1 MGAVLHSARR
11 VVVRH
16 EKPRVNLGASML
28 SRLATALS
36 VRARLIVLSLVPVVG
51 LAAIGVAYVASE
63 RTVEGAFGSV
73 NQSTRLAD
81 ASREFKDALT
91 TMQVR
96 AKEFVAQPQPVLVT
110 RFSEAF
116 EAAILSL
123 QTLKDL
129 VSESE
134 RTNLIGLEGRVKNLK
149 TTFAALTAEQDNLG
163 LSEFEGIQGSL
174 RDNGSAIE
182 QVVNKDLGG
191 LSDSDHRKI
200 MMPLMLMR
208 RYEVEYRLT
217 RGDPVFSLFKL
228 ELANFE
234 KTFAGITAT
243 AAMKQKLT
251 DQVKAYTA
259 AFAAWAESSE
269 KIARSNAII
278 TAETRQM
285 LPAADEIIA
294 AAGRRTAE
302 AAAGVAVSQART
314 KATIVAIGLAVIVLG
329 SLLSWLIGRSI
340 TGPLAGLAGAMQRLA
355 SGDTSVAI
363 PATDA
368 RDEIGAMA
376 RTVIVFRD
384 NAVERE
390 HLSAAQLKTV
400 KERERRT
407 ETIAATIARF
417 EQTVDEALTKVRG
430 AATRLETASSAL
442 NGAADAVS
450 AEARDAENRVGA
462 ASLNVTSAAS
472 SAEELATSISEI
484 AMQAATSTEVAGRA
498 VTEAQRTVQTM
509 SQLAAAA
516 TRIGEV
522 IGLIQAIA
530 GQTNLLALNATIE
543 AARAGEAGRGFAVVA
558 SEVKNLAGQT
568 AKATEE
574 VAAQIGAI
582 QSAAGDSAQAIE
594 QVNAIIA
601 EMSAI
606 AARVAAA
613 VEEQNTAVATIAEG
627 VNRASAEARS
637 GAEAMTRVAGA
648 STDARATSDDVKA
661 LAEALAADAED
672 LDAEVRRFLS
682 EVRAA

>member
-1 MGAVLHSARR
+1 ML
-11 VVVRH
+11 
-16 EKPRVNLGASML
+16 L
-28 SRLATALS
+28 SRLSTVLS
-36 VRARLIVLSLVPVVG
+36 VRTRLTVLSLVPVVG
-51 LAAIGVAYVASE
+51 LVAIGLSYVASE
-63 RTVEGAFGSV
+63 RTVESAFDSV
-73 NQSTRLAD
+73 HQSSRLAD

-96 AKEFVAQPQPVLVT
+96 TKEFVAQPQ
-110 RFSEAF
+110 AY
-116 EAAILSL
+116 
-123 QTLKDL
+123 L
-129 VSESE
+129 VSRFEESHASALVSLKAIQGLVDDTE
-134 RTNLIGLEGRVKNLK
+134 RQNVVLIEGRVVALK
-149 TTFAALTAEQDNLG
+149 ATFGRLTAEQDELG
-163 LSEFEGIQGSL
+163 LTEFEGIQGRL
-174 RDNGSAIE
+174 RDTGQAMERVANEDMSW
-182 QVVNKDLGG
+182 
-191 LSDSDHRKI
+191 LSESDRRKI
-200 MMPLMLMR
+200 LTAIMLMR
-208 RYEVEYRLT
+208 RYELEYRLT
-217 RGDPVFSLFKL
+217 RSETANTDFKQAL
-228 ELANFE
+228 KAFE
-234 KTFAGITAT
+234 DIFGKII
-243 AAMKQKLT
+243 AAAIMKQQLAE
-251 DQVKAYTA
+251 QVKSYAD
-259 AFAAWAESSE
+259 AFAAWIASSG
-269 KIARSNAII
+269 KVDASTAIV

-294 AAGRRTAE
+294 SAGRRTAA

-314 KATIVAIGLAVIVLG
+314 KATIVAIGLAVIVFG

-340 TGPLAGLAGAMQRLA
+340 TKPLAGLAGAMERLA
-355 SGDTSVAI
+355 SGDTSVTI
-363 PATDA
+363 PATEG

-384 NAVERE
+384 NALERE
-390 HLSAAQLKTV
+390 HLTAAQQKTV
-400 KERERRT
+400 QDRERRT
-407 ETIAATIARF
+407 ETIAATIVRF
-417 EQTVDEALTKVRG
+417 EHTVDESLAKVRG
-430 AATRLETASSAL
+430 AATRLETASTAL

-450 AEARDAENRVGA
+450 SEARDAEERVGA
-462 ASLNVTSAAS
+462 ASFNVTSAAT
-472 SAEELATSISEI
+472 SAEELATSIGEI
-484 AMQAATSTEVAGRA
+484 AMQAATSTEVASRA

-601 EMSAI
+601 EMSGI

-613 VEEQNTAVATIAEG
+613 VEEQNVAVATIAEG

-648 STDARATSDDVKA
+648 STDARSTADDVKA
-661 LAEALAADAED
+661 LAEALAADAEQ